1 MKGKRN
7 TYITQN
13 TRRRDVLHGGN
24 EGRLDEFIHLLSKS
38 SHEQWKSSGELNI
51 SLVFRDFST
60 LLLFTGIRMSEGLTL
75 KWIDVHMDDP
85 NPDRHYFQLHDTKN
99 GTYFS
104 VPIV

>member
-1 MKGKRN
+1 
-7 TYITQN
+7 
-13 TRRRDVLHGGN
+13 
-24 EGRLDEFIHLLSKS
+24 
-38 SHEQWKSSGELNI
+38 
-51 SLVFRDFST
+51 
-60 LLLFTGIRMSEGLTL
+60 MSEGLTL